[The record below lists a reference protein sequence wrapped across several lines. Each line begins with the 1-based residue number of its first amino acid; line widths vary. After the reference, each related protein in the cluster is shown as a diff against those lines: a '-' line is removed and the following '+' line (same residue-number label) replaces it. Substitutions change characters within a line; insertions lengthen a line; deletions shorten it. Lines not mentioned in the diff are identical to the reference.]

1 MATIADIAEP
11 MPRVRR
17 DRFFLIL
24 SLAMIAVIVGGFS
37 LNLAM
42 GRSNFGMPLIYH
54 VHALV
59 FMGWIAI
66 YLAQNLLVAT
76 GNVAVH
82 RQLGWIALV
91 WVPVMLAMGLAITLY
106 SVRTH
111 GGPPFFALP
120 EFLFG
125 NPGGLLC
132 FGGLVFAAFRMRARP
147 DWHRRLM
154 LCSMATITGPGFGRL
169 LPVPFMIPWSWLVAA
184 LLAPLIFPLVG
195 AVADWKR
202 SGRVHPAWL
211 WGMGAMIG
219 TFLVAEAIAFSPLGE
234 AAGRWVVAG
243 TPGAE
248 RPFGAHWPPAALRP

>member
-1 MATIADIAEP
+1 MATLAESNLEP
-11 MPRVRR
+11 MPRAARR

-42 GRSNFGMPLIYH
+42 GRSSFGLPLIYH

-66 YLAQNLLVAT
+66 YLAQTLLVAT
-76 GNVAVH
+76 ENVALH
-82 RQLGWIALV
+82 RKLGWIALA
-91 WVPVMLAMGLAITLY
+91 WVPAMVGMGTAITLY
-106 SVRTH
+106 ALRAH

-125 NPGGLLC
+125 NPAGLLC
-132 FGGLVFAAFRMRARP
+132 FAGLALGGFAMRKRS

-154 LCSMATITGPGFGRL
+154 LCSMAAITGPGFGRL

-184 LLAPLIFPLVG
+184 LVAPLIFPLIG
-195 AVADWKR
+195 AVVDR
-202 SGRVHPAWL
+202 VRMGRVHPAWL
-211 WGMGAMIG
+211 CGIAAMAGSFAI
-219 TFLVAEAIAFSPLGE
+219 AEAIAFSPLGE
-234 AAGRWVVAG
+234 AAARAVVAG
-243 TPGAE
+243 TPGAD
-248 RPFGAHWPPAALRP
+248 RPLAAHWP